1 MYLIDTNIL
10 LEGSRRYPVDIFPGY
25 WDTLEELAATG
36 KIFFHEKVID
46 EARNWQGEDHAK
58 DWLEQRVVVTAK
70 LKADDA
76 EIASYRQV
84 TKWAVSRRGK
94 QYLPKAVTDFLNA
107 ADSWLVAAACNRN
120 FTIVTY
126 EVSAPKSKARIK
138 LPDAAN
144 SFDVRCIDPIQM
156 LRNENVV
163 VK

>member
-36 KIFFHEKVID
+36 KIYFHEKVIG
-46 EARNWQGEDHAK
+46 EARVWNENDYVK
-58 DWLEQRVVVTAK
+58 NWLEQRVVVAAK
-70 LKADDA
+70 LETDKA
-76 EIASYRQV
+76 ELISYQQLTEWV
-84 TKWAVSRRGK
+84 TSKRNK
-94 QYLPKAVTDFLNA
+94 PYTPKAVTDFLNA
-107 ADSWLVAAACNRN
+107 ADSWLVAAACNHN

-144 SFDVRCIDPIQM
+144 SFDVQCIDPIQM